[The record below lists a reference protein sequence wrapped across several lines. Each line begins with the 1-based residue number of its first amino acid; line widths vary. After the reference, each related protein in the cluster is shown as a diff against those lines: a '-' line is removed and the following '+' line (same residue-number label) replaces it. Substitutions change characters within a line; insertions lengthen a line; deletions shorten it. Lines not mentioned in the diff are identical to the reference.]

1 MKTSRALAVLVVLA
15 SSCLAATTGCA
26 APVEGSED
34 SAPAA
39 PKEEVGASAAPLVSA
54 EYTSDG
60 DTITLWHKAVA
71 FCYLTDVRGDLA
83 SREAGWG
90 VAAYARLTVEGDYYR
105 LSTVP
110 GVKASARCAPY
121 GDFRGLGPER
131 RVSTTGGWLFSY
143 ERDAYP
149 LWGPGS
155 LCYLSGVHVGQK
167 HGFDG
172 AASSARVFRNASGQW
187 YGQTFGGGR
196 WEGGFLGRFR
206 WGDTW
211 VSEAPYG
218 YAMCVDTRASF
229 RLSGAPGGGDQFYWA
244 QDRAQTWMIPVSEG
258 VCMLTGVDGHLA
270 GGGESVSV
278 TQESGYWVLG
288 GTSMQDGVA
297 ATAQC
302 VPYNQ
307 FNFTV
312 APGFFAGPR

>member
-1 MKTSRALAVLVVLA
+1 MKTTRALSILAVLA
-15 SSCLAATTGCA
+15 SSSLAAAGCA
-26 APVEGSED
+26 APTEASEP
-34 SAPAA
+34 PADDEA
-39 PKEEVGASAAPLVSA
+39 VATAAAPLVSA

-60 DTITLWHKAVA
+60 DTITLWHKGAA
-71 FCYLTDVRGDLA
+71 FCYLTDVRGDLV

-90 VAAYARLTVEGDYYR
+90 VAAYARLTVVGDYYR
-105 LSTVP
+105 LTTTP

-131 RVSTTGGWLFSY
+131 RVSTPDGWLFSY

-149 LWGPGS
+149 LWGAGT

-167 HGFDG
+167 HGFDDSG
-172 AASSARVFRNASGQW
+172 SSARVFRDASGQW
-187 YGQTFGGGR
+187 WGQTRGGGR
-196 WEGGFLGRFR
+196 WEGGFLGYFG
-206 WGDTW
+206 WGGTW

-218 YAMCVDTRASF
+218 YAMCVDTRAKF

-244 QDRAQTWMIPVSEG
+244 QGRPQTWMIPVSEG

-270 GGGESVSV
+270 GFGESVSI

-288 GTSMQDGVA
+288 GASMQEGVA

-307 FNFTV
+307 FFFQV
-312 APGFFAGPR
+312 SPGLFGGIR